1 MDEDG
6 RLYLQF
12 LQNNIARMNSNSVH
26 TKEWCITIV
35 IALLTLYSLIQM
47 GIILFI
53 SSITIIVFCILDALY
68 LQQEYKFIAIYN
80 DYLSSNNNRP
90 KVYQM
95 PINKYEIGLLGFLK
109 ALKSWSV
116 LLVYPVLLVI
126 CGLLYWKEILIGSG
140 FCNSFFN

>member
-126 CGLLYWKEILIGSG
+126 CGLLYWQEILIGSG
-140 FCNSFFN
+140 F